1 MAFIDVVSWQSGAHS
16 DFAWKFPEDNLSTF
30 TQLIVAESQE
40 AVLFSKGQILGKF
53 GPGKHTLN
61 TENLPGLRTL
71 YGIPFGKKNPFF
83 AQVWFV
89 NKVVPLTIDWKT
101 SSMRFTDP
109 EYQSMIPI
117 VASGRYGL
125 KVEDAERFLVKLVG
139 TLSGFSASQLT
150 DHFNGMLESK
160 TKSVILSYMNAN
172 RVGVNNISAQ
182 LDPLSQFLRE
192 PMAAFWEDYGLK
204 LTGFYI
210 TSVDIDADSSDG
222 KKILEAMTQKS
233 AQNIA
238 GYTWQQGKS
247 FDVAGQALTRGGDMG
262 VLGAVMMT
270 GGMLGGGGMGAAMM
284 QPPNS
289 QPMQAPMQPIRK
301 EVFCSNCAKKY
312 PSTSKYCPFCGNQ
325 YRPCPLC
332 SADNAVSAAR
342 CVSCGASLKSQQEA
356 ASAAGNICSR
366 CGQVSDF
373 QVKFCPNCGN
383 KLG

>member
-1 MAFIDVVSWQSGAHS
+1 MAFIDLVSWQPSGNS
-16 DFAWKFPEDNLSTF
+16 EFALKYPEDNLSTF

-40 AVLFSKGQILGKF
+40 AILFSKGQIIGKF

-61 TENLPGLRTL
+61 TENLPLLRTL

-89 NKVVPLTIDWKT
+89 NKVVPLTIDWTT

-117 VASGRYGL
+117 IASGRYGL

-139 TLSGFSASQLT
+139 TLPSFTSRQLT
-150 DHFNGMLESK
+150 DHFQGMLVSK
-160 TKSVILSYMNAN
+160 TKSVILSFMNAN

-182 LDPLSQFLRE
+182 LDPLSEFLRE
-192 PMAAFWEDYGLK
+192 PMAAFWEDYGFK

-210 TSVDIDADSSDG
+210 TSVDIDAESPDG
-222 KKILEAMTQKS
+222 RKILEAMTQKS

-247 FDVAGQALTRGGDMG
+247 FDVAGQALTKGGDMG
-262 VLGAVMMT
+262 VLGAVVMT
-270 GGMLGGGGMGAAMM
+270 GGLLGGGGMGSAMM
-284 QPPNS
+284 QPPS
-289 QPMQAPMQPIRK
+289 AQPGQASFQPARK
-301 EVFCSNCAKKY
+301 EVFCANCAKKY
-312 PSTSKYCPFCGNQ
+312 PITSKFCPFCGNQ

-332 SADNAVSAAR
+332 GADNAATASR
-342 CVSCGASLKSQQEA
+342 CVSCGASLRSQQGA
-356 ASAAGNICSR
+356 QVAAGNVCSR
-366 CGQVSDF
+366 CNQVSDF
-373 QVKFCPNCGN
+373 AVKFCPNCGN